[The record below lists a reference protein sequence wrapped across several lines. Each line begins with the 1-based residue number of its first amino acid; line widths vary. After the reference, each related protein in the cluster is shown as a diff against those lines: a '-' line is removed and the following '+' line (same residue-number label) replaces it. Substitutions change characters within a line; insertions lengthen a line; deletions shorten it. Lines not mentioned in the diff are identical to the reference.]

1 MRQGKSLEG
10 VCVRDGLCVRVCERN
25 VTILDHWRVC
35 VCVRVTK
42 CSVKGKQTW
51 RWRAFLWVVRGP
63 VQSSTRDTNFNQQT
77 SINISGVS
85 LHNTQGQRQGQNF
98 SHFADFGFWS
108 RLLYT
113 STSTFSSALSARLIA
128 RHAPSA
134 LSTAKSQGELFTHSE
149 VRVHRNDVSGLCERS
164 CE

>member
-1 MRQGKSLEG
+1 MPPMRQGKSLEG

-63 VQSSTRDTNFNQQT
+63 VQGTPT
-77 SINISGVS
+77 SI
-85 LHNTQGQRQGQNF
+85 
-98 SHFADFGFWS
+98 S
-108 RLLYT
+108 RLV
-113 STSTFSSALSARLIA
+113 STFQACRY
-128 RHAPSA
+128 
-134 LSTAKSQGELFTHSE
+134 TTHRVS
-149 VRVHRNDVSGLCERS
+149 VRDRTFRISRTLGSGLDCYTRLLNRRVSYLHILKSEFTEMTSRVS
-164 CE
+164 VNEVVNKGRN